1 MVQQTLDTPEEL
13 LYFSLKST
21 LMMEHHS
28 LEALADLKQ
37 AARDKKVK
45 KLFDHHADETKELIE
60 NLNKVFRM
68 LDMDPT
74 TAPSP
79 ATTGIKKQAASLL
92 ERTDESLHDQVALM
106 SAMGNEHFE
115 IASYS
120 GLILS
125 AESLQLPDVAQLLR
139 ANLDQEVHT
148 SEELES
154 CLEQMLA

>member
-1 MVQQTLDTPEEL
+1 
-13 LYFSLKST
+13 
-21 LMMEHHS
+21 
-28 LEALADLKQ
+28 
-37 AARDKKVK
+37 
-45 KLFDHHADETKELIE
+45 
-60 NLNKVFRM
+60 
-68 LDMDPT
+68 
-74 TAPSP
+74 
-79 ATTGIKKQAASLL
+79 
-92 ERTDESLHDQVALM
+92 M